1 MTRARRAY
9 ECACMPPPR
18 VSPPLRCPYRNATPR
33 PNRGSKG
40 TSPIARMHPFRRT
53 FRDPQ
58 TAPFAL
64 PQTTPILI
72 TIRIP
77 TLRYSVIV
85 ITVNYSAA
93 RPWAGMERAGATCAF
108 LSSAKTKQP
117 AAATTVRGR
126 RTGRVRSHGTME
138 RRADV
143 PEAAIERLLERLA
156 SNQAHEG
163 ARPEGEDCRCTY
175 PRCVHSH
182 GRRQGARRCI
192 GRDSSKGSRGSV
204 A

>member
-1 MTRARRAY
+1 VNNLVQGRDIEDYLFGLLTRLGAGLSRASKRWCDTPVPRTRRPLKSQSLSKNISLLAISQATRVNLTHMTRARRAY

-77 TLRYSVIV
+77 TCTGVFLGKNFFGLLVSCVV
-85 ITVNYSAA
+85 V
-93 RPWAGMERAGATCAF
+93 CACCEC
-108 LSSAKTKQP
+108 LP
-117 AAATTVRGR
+117 V
-126 RTGRVRSHGTME
+126 
-138 RRADV
+138 
-143 PEAAIERLLERLA
+143 
-156 SNQAHEG
+156 
-163 ARPEGEDCRCTY
+163 
-175 PRCVHSH
+175 
-182 GRRQGARRCI
+182 
-192 GRDSSKGSRGSV
+192 
-204 A
+204 